1 MNDLMLNSE
10 NIKARIYEIRGVQ
23 VMLDRDL
30 AIFYG
35 CKSGTKEINQA
46 VKRNIERF
54 PEDFYFQLTQE
65 EFYNLKSQLVTS
77 SGKNFQDLKFQ
88 TETSSWNGHGGVRK
102 LPYAFTEQGVAM
114 LSSVLRSEN
123 ASKVSVVL
131 MRAFVAMRHYLIEN
145 KDVYVS
151 LNNINNKLIEH
162 DKKFDIIFDNF
173 KIKEEKE
180 LVFFNGQIFDAYSK
194 IVDILNEA
202 KQELIIIDGYAD
214 KKVLD
219 MIKDLNVAIALVVK
233 TKTLLRK
240 SELEKYNKQYNNLK
254 VIYDNSWHDR
264 YIILDGRKIYHL
276 GASLNYVGKK
286 TFNINLLEDRDVI
299 KLLLD
304 KLKMI
309 SN

>member
-1 MNDLMLNSE
+1 MNDLMLNDE
-10 NIKARIYEIRGVQ
+10 NIKTRIYEIRGVQ
-23 VMLDRDL
+23 VMFDSDL
-30 AIFYG
+30 ATFYG
-35 CKSGTKEINQA
+35 CTNGTKDINKA

-54 PEDFYFQLTQE
+54 PDDFYFQVTKE
-65 EFYNLKSQLVTS
+65 EYKNILRFQNGTLELEQ
-77 SGKNFQDLKFQ
+77 GKYSKY
-88 TETSSWNGHGGVRK
+88 

-131 MRAFVAMRHYLIEN
+131 MRAFVAMRHYLIDN
-145 KDVYVS
+145 KDIYVS

-162 DKKFDIIFDNF
+162 DKKFDIIFNNF

-194 IVDILNEA
+194 IMDILKEA
-202 KQELIIIDGYAD
+202 KNELIIVDGYAD

-219 MIKDLNVAIALVVK
+219 IIKDLTVSITLVVK
-233 TKTLLRK
+233 PKTLLK
-240 SELEKYNKQYNNLK
+240 KEILEKYNKQYNNLK
-254 VIYDNSWHDR
+254 VIYDDSWHDR
-264 YIILDGRKIYHL
+264 YIIIDKRKIYHL
-276 GASLNYVGKK
+276 GASLNYIGRK
-286 TFNINLLEDRDVI
+286 TFNINKLEDEDVI

-304 KLKMI
+304 KLKMV

>member
-1 MNDLMLNSE
+1 MNDLALNDE
-10 NIKARIYEIRGVQ
+10 NIKTRIYEIRGVQ

-35 CKSGTKEINQA
+35 CTNGTKDINKA

-54 PEDFYFQLTQE
+54 PDDFYFQVTKE
-65 EFYNLKSQLVTS
+65 EYKNILRFQNGTLELEQ
-77 SGKNFQDLKFQ
+77 GKYSKY
-88 TETSSWNGHGGVRK
+88 

-131 MRAFVAMRHYLIEN
+131 MRAFVAMRHYLIDN
-145 KDVYVS
+145 KDIYVS

-162 DKKFDIIFDNF
+162 DKKFDIIFNNF

-194 IVDILNEA
+194 IMDILKEA
-202 KQELIIIDGYAD
+202 KNELIIVDGYAD

-219 MIKDLNVAIALVVK
+219 IIKDLTVSITLVVK
-233 TKTLLRK
+233 PKTLLK
-240 SELEKYNKQYNNLK
+240 KEILEKYNKQYNNLK
-254 VIYDNSWHDR
+254 VIYDDSWHDR
-264 YIILDGRKIYHL
+264 YIIIDKRKIYHL
-276 GASLNYVGKK
+276 GASLNYIGRK
-286 TFNINLLEDRDVI
+286 TFNINKLEDEDVI

-304 KLKMI
+304 KLKMV